1 MNVSEIL
8 YRVRAAIDE
17 LGAIDSPELGENPN
31 SDNLDRVILDK
42 VSYALEWVIQNAP
55 PSLLE
60 GGLTTQLDSRGATY
74 RGDKAVEIEI
84 PSDVLRIISAR
95 LSSWIYSPAIS
106 DEHSDTAKMQGYPT
120 TRGTW
125 DAPACILYNEDN
137 KQILRM
143 FSAKGGQEKAY
154 ISVIKKP
161 NVSFTDSAD
170 GVSEVSIPS
179 RLEASFIYYIS
190 ALTMQAMG
198 ENPQTFF
205 EVAQQ
210 NLNGNGK

>member
-74 RGDKAVEIEI
+74 RGDK
-84 PSDVLRIISAR
+84 
-95 LSSWIYSPAIS
+95 
-106 DEHSDTAKMQGYPT
+106 T
-120 TRGTW
+120 
-125 DAPACILYNEDN
+125 
-137 KQILRM
+137 
-143 FSAKGGQEKAY
+143 
-154 ISVIKKP
+154 
-161 NVSFTDSAD
+161 
-170 GVSEVSIPS
+170 
-179 RLEASFIYYIS
+179 
-190 ALTMQAMG
+190 
-198 ENPQTFF
+198 
-205 EVAQQ
+205 
-210 NLNGNGK
+210 